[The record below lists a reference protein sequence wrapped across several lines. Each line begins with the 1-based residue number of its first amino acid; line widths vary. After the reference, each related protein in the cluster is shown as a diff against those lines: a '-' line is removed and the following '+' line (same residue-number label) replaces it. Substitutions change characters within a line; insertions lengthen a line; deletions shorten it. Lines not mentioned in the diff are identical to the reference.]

1 MFIAPLL
8 SPPPHSARQPA
19 SPLQLASNFVQ
30 GSEAVHFFGGPP
42 RHVAPPRCLQA
53 VIERLQRRVIRAQ
66 AQRLCE

>member
-42 RHVAPPRCLQA
+42 RQA
-53 VIERLQRRVIRAQ
+53 SIVLLNKIIIPAS
-66 AQRLCE
+66 AYTM